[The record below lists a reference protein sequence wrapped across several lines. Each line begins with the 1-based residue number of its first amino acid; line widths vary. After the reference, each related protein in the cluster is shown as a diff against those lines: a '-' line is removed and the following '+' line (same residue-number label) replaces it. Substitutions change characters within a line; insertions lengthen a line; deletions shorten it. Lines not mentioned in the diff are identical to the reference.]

1 MGVIDIINRKR
12 KEAITFPP
20 QVTVWIVTGLLFST
34 ICLYMFIR
42 LSTELIEKKTFL
54 FDQKVIDIVQ
64 SFSSPVMDGVMLFI
78 TDMGSK
84 FMLGLLLGISMIWLF
99 VKRKDVWGMRLFF
112 ITVAGGGLLNLLLK
126 NFFDRERPNINII
139 IEANGFSFP
148 SGHSMGS
155 MTYYGFL
162 AYLILRSKRNPLSKL
177 GLGILLCLV
186 ILLIGISRIYL
197 GVHYPSDVLA
207 GFIAG
212 SVWLLMCISILEIFY
227 LFKES
232 RHKLSKRINK
242 RMKIS

>member
-1 MGVIDIINRKR
+1 MGVIDIIDRKR
-12 KEAITFPP
+12 KEAISFPP

-42 LSTELIEKKTFL
+42 LSTDLIEKKPFL

-84 FMLGLLLGISMIWLF
+84 FMLGLLLVISMI
-99 VKRKDVWGMRLFF
+99 
-112 ITVAGGGLLNLLLK
+112 
-126 NFFDRERPNINII
+126 
-139 IEANGFSFP
+139 
-148 SGHSMGS
+148 
-155 MTYYGFL
+155 
-162 AYLILRSKRNPLSKL
+162 
-177 GLGILLCLV
+177 
-186 ILLIGISRIYL
+186 
-197 GVHYPSDVLA
+197 
-207 GFIAG
+207 
-212 SVWLLMCISILEIFY
+212 WLLMCISILEILY

>member
-1 MGVIDIINRKR
+1 MIDIIDRKR
-12 KEAITFPP
+12 KEAISFPP
-20 QVTVWIVTGLLFST
+20 QVNVWIVSGLLFST

-84 FMLGLLLGISMIWLF
+84 FMLGLLLGISMIWL
-99 VKRKDVWGMRLFF
+99 
-112 ITVAGGGLLNLLLK
+112 
-126 NFFDRERPNINII
+126 
-139 IEANGFSFP
+139 
-148 SGHSMGS
+148 
-155 MTYYGFL
+155 
-162 AYLILRSKRNPLSKL
+162 
-177 GLGILLCLV
+177 
-186 ILLIGISRIYL
+186 
-197 GVHYPSDVLA
+197 
-207 GFIAG
+207 
-212 SVWLLMCISILEIFY
+212 LMCISILEIFY

>member
-1 MGVIDIINRKR
+1 MGVIDIIDRKR
-12 KEAITFPP
+12 KEAITFPH

-84 FMLGLLLGISMIWLF
+84 FMLGLLLGISMIWL
-99 VKRKDVWGMRLFF
+99 
-112 ITVAGGGLLNLLLK
+112 
-126 NFFDRERPNINII
+126 
-139 IEANGFSFP
+139 
-148 SGHSMGS
+148 
-155 MTYYGFL
+155 
-162 AYLILRSKRNPLSKL
+162 
-177 GLGILLCLV
+177 
-186 ILLIGISRIYL
+186 
-197 GVHYPSDVLA
+197 
-207 GFIAG
+207 
-212 SVWLLMCISILEIFY
+212 LMCISILEILY